1 MGITSTGKVI
11 EEADQTLP
19 VVLDTTAILRRAGF
33 RVVVSRTGPTTVLR
47 LGPGDVSG
55 HLLTVTGAHDD
66 VAARD
71 VCANRADAD
80 VLVGV
85 YFNSGGADN
94 AGCVTAYD
102 PARSF
107 AAGNLR
113 LADLVQSDVLAAMN
127 AQGWQIPDGGVQPDQ
142 GLGSS
147 LTPADLSYGHLL
159 LLGPAEHGYFS
170 TPGMMPGALVEPLF
184 ITDPFEGSIAASS
197 RGQQIIAA
205 GLARAVEQYSSRS
218 PRHDQSAASEPA
230 SRAGPASGGGAVPA
244 RDRARSQ
251 ERADDRRAWATVAL
265 AGLCVTAA
273 CRSSSAAM
281 PAAAR
286 PADYPAST
294 PATSSAR
301 SGSVA
306 TAGPSRPAATPTA
319 RAHVAPDPCPT
330 ALRVPR
336 RCRAPRVGC
345 PSEGWY
351 RAPRAL

>member
-1 MGITSTGKVI
+1 MQYGCMHLLRVSCWVAVIIAAPAVLIIGVAAAHRASAPPPRSPRVGGTAPAVNSHATVAGTNAGGLGTGTGVAIDPAYFSPGACVAFAPLAGNRHLTVFLDAGHGGLDPGAVGITSTGKVI
-11 EEADQTLP
+11 DEADQTLP

-71 VCANRADAD
+71 VCANMAHAD

-107 AAGNLR
+107 AAGDLR
-113 LADLVQSDVLAAMN
+113 LAGLVQSDVLAAMN

-147 LTPADLSYGHLL
+147 LTPADLAYRHLL
-159 LLGPAEHGYFS
+159 LLGPAEKGYFS
-170 TPGMMPGALVEPLF
+170 TPSMMPGALVEPLF

-205 GLARAVEQYSSRS
+205 GLARAVEQYFV
-218 PRHDQSAASEPA
+218 PQPA
-230 SRAGPASGGGAVPA
+230 P
-244 RDRARSQ
+244 
-251 ERADDRRAWATVAL
+251 
-265 AGLCVTAA
+265 
-273 CRSSSAAM
+273 
-281 PAAAR
+281 
-286 PADYPAST
+286 
-294 PATSSAR
+294 
-301 SGSVA
+301 
-306 TAGPSRPAATPTA
+306 
-319 RAHVAPDPCPT
+319 
-330 ALRVPR
+330 
-336 RCRAPRVGC
+336 
-345 PSEGWY
+345 
-351 RAPRAL
+351 